1 MVAGAAW
8 GPTGDESQGSP
19 VLSQQQGV
27 DLGARASE
35 SQGHSGTQVADDVV
49 MTGTISRCVQGQSVH
64 GGVFY
69 RGLGHPWAGSR
80 LYGCMLGTV
89 LPESCSFE
97 VICAWLMPLA
107 SLNSFP
113 AVCIKPKPSS
123 LQ

>member
-1 MVAGAAW
+1 MSHRLHEV
-8 GPTGDESQGSP
+8 S
-19 VLSQQQGV
+19 
-27 DLGARASE
+27 
-35 SQGHSGTQVADDVV
+35 HSSLFFPQTLAMAY